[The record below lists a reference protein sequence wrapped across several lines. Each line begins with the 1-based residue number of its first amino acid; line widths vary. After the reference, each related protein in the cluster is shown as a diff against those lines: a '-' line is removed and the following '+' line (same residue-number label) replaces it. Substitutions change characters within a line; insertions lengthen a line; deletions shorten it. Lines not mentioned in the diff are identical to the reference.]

1 MAPRKRKVERSG
13 ERSIAKISKTTEK
26 TNNLAQSAADKV
38 LNIAE
43 LLEMIL
49 VNVRDMQ
56 TILLGQRVN
65 RLWLAVTSKNKQ
77 LQQKLFMVPATGK
90 DVIALNIPVHV
101 NIRNGPEGAQDL
113 TEVPRALHDKT
124 SRRVLVPN
132 PLIFRHKLNSVYHAV
147 GMELSRLVGAERDV
161 KPGSWQRMYATMP
174 RPRSLYL
181 RVSAKSKR
189 GYGSVHSINGRK
201 TVGEVMECIETRLK
215 EDGQPQPLWSKSE
228 FGLPWH
234 PSDRPFRK
242 A

>member
-1 MAPRKRKVERSG
+1 MAPHKRKADKSG
-13 ERSIAKISKTTEK
+13 ETSVAKFRRTTTK
-26 TNNLAQSAADKV
+26 TNNNAQSAADKV
-38 LNIAE
+38 FSIAE

-49 VNVRDMQ
+49 VNIRDMQ
-56 TILLGQRVN
+56 TLLLGQRVN
-65 RLWLAVTSKNKQ
+65 KMWLAVTSKNKQ

-90 DVIALNIPVHV
+90 EVMALNMPVYV
-101 NIRNGPEGAQDL
+101 NIRDGPEGAQDL
-113 TEVPRALHDKT
+113 AQVPRALHDKT

-132 PLIFRHKLNSVYHAV
+132 PLLFRHESNSVYHAV
-147 GMELSRLVGAERDV
+147 GVELSRVVGAGRDV

-174 RPRSLYL
+174 PPRSLYL

-201 TVGEVMECIETRLK
+201 TVGEVMECIETRLMK
-215 EDGQPQPLWSKSE
+215 DGQPQPLWAKSE